1 MKYSSSTM
9 KLCLIA
15 ILSMAVSACAVFPER
30 EPRSI
35 YHLPVSELA
44 GSGETPRNVT
54 LRISRP
60 SVDDIQGGVRII
72 VSPDAITLQGYR
84 QAQWNAP
91 VPVLLRDHL
100 IDAFRS
106 DGRFK
111 SIVSDRESLRA
122 DLELGGHLRAYRV
135 EYENGLPYVKV
146 LFDANLIDLAE
157 NRVIRSRRFHIN
169 EALAA
174 EPVEEAVRAFWRA
187 TETLSRELV
196 AWLVADTG

>member
-1 MKYSSSTM
+1 MKYSSLTM
-9 KLCLIA
+9 KLCLMA

-30 EPRSI
+30 EMRSV
-35 YHLPVSELA
+35 YYLPVSEL
-44 GSGETPRNVT
+44 GESEETSRNVT

-60 SVDDIQGGVRII
+60 SVDDLQGGMRII

-91 VPVLLRDHL
+91 VPVLLRGHL

-111 SIVSDRESLRA
+111 SIISDQESLRA

-157 NRVIRSRRFHIN
+157 NRVIRSRRFHVS
-169 EALAA
+169 EALVA

-196 AWLVADTG
+196 AWLADESG